1 MPHSRPKI
9 WGLIHWSE
17 ARELLLKPV
26 GPRAS
31 SCVGLEFSFH
41 KVGGGGLTLLLFIAW
56 ICGLHKLSH
65 TEKLLSTKTNVNA
78 MRAPG
83 TRGYRPVW
91 YRDEPPVHAS
101 SRYWLPVCYE
111 GPDTA
116 EDLGMQENRQKS
128 LLTSWSLFWRGRE
141 RQYPNAMWRVRQVR
155 RRKTQQNKRIGCPSA
170 VSEKFQSGRCYWCGI
185 RQRKA
190 WILTLSSSRTTSLTY
205 MNLSFFVICDYY
217 SFSRV
222 VEDDKGFGLS
232 IMTGAQ

>member
-141 RQYPNAMWRVRQVR
+141 RQYPNAM
-155 RRKTQQNKRIGCPSA
+155 
-170 VSEKFQSGRCYWCGI
+170 
-185 RQRKA
+185 
-190 WILTLSSSRTTSLTY
+190 
-205 MNLSFFVICDYY
+205 
-217 SFSRV
+217 
-222 VEDDKGFGLS
+222 
-232 IMTGAQ
+232 